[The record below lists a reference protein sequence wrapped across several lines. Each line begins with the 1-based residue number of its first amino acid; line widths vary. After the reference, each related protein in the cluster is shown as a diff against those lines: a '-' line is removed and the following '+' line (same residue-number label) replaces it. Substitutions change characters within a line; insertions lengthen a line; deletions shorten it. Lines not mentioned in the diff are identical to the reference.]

1 MAVGKNKRLT
11 KSKKGGKK
19 KATDPFLKKE
29 WYEVKAPSM
38 FSVRNAG
45 KTLVTR
51 TQGTKVASD
60 ALKGRVFDLSLAD
73 LNNDEDQTYRKI
85 KLVCEDI
92 QGYNC
97 LTNFHGMDMTRDK
110 LASLIKKWQTLIEG
124 NVDVKTTDGYTLRM
138 FCIAFTTKMPNQL
151 AKLCYAN
158 SAQVRAIRKKM
169 VEIMRDEA
177 TKCDLKEL
185 VLKLIPEYM
194 GTEIEKACAGIFPLQ
209 NVFVRK
215 VKVLKKPKFDL
226 VKLMELHGD
235 AAGREDGRRA
245 GRPRLVQARR
255 ARLRRAEHAPQQV
268 LRGWREGA
276 AADGHLYQGAARDR
290 AARRVQGYDL
300 ARRVPRVGEA
310 RLGVPVRAAVEGEG
324 EVAAAALYL
333 LHCNG
338 RGVAHV

>member
-11 KSKKGGKK
+11 KSKKGSKK
-19 KATDPFLKKE
+19 KAVDPFTKKE

-51 TQGTKVASD
+51 TQGTKIASD
-60 ALKGRVFDLSLAD
+60 SLKNRVFECSLAD

-85 KLVCEDI
+85 KLICEDI

-110 LASLIKKWQTLIEG
+110 LASLIKKWQSLIEG

-138 FCIAFTTKMPNQL
+138 FCIAFTTKMPNQI
-151 AKLCYAN
+151 AKMCYAN
-158 SAQVRAIRKKM
+158 SAQVRQVRKKM
-169 VEIMRDEA
+169 VEIMRDDA
-177 TKCDLKEL
+177 SKCDLKEL

-194 GTEIEKACAGIFPLQ
+194 GTEIEKACAGIYPLQ
-209 NVFVRK
+209 NVFIRK

-235 AAGREDGRRA
+235 AGAEDAGNA
-245 GRPRLVQARR
+245 V
-255 ARLRRAEHAPQQV
+255 V
-268 LRGWREGA
+268 
-276 AADGHLYQGAARDR
+276 RD
-290 AARRVQGYDL
+290 
-300 ARRVPRVGEA
+300 GEA
-310 RLGVPVRAAVEGEG
+310 EAEPAAEKNITEAASGGRL
-324 EVAAAALYL
+324 
-333 LHCNG
+333 
-338 RGVAHV
+338 